1 MKKEI
6 EELKEFNSGEYT
18 GTTRQADITEHHQTV
33 VREYKLR
40 TLNEYKKLLKSIV
53 ILEMST
59 ELTLALNEFIDLSDY
74 YVLKSFIF
82 STQAGDEETSKR
94 IVGVSEVYSTEG
106 RLPTD
111 LTIDDVNSLI
121 GALKISKDF
130 TDAESVYLWEINDEN

>member
-6 EELKEFNSGEYT
+6 KDLEEFNSGEYT
-18 GTTRQADITEHHQTV
+18 GITRQADITQHHQTV

-53 ILEMST
+53 ILELST
-59 ELTLALNEFIDLSDY
+59 ELTLALNEFIDLTDY
-74 YVLKSFIF
+74 YVLKAFLF
-82 STQAGDEETSKR
+82 STEMEATETSKR

-106 RLPTD
+106 RLPTN

-121 GALKISKDF
+121 GALKMSKDF
-130 TDAESVYLWEINDEN
+130 TDAESVYLWEINDEK